1 MTDQE
6 DISLLMSHARERG
19 AILRVV
25 VDPPYDENGDGTI
38 SRNQVRKGIPGVGP
52 GWMPTLRAAEVLR
65 QFLFQQH
72 LDGASKEVAT
82 WPAWKQSV
90 LGGRYA

>member
-1 MTDQE
+1 MTDQKE
-6 DISLLMSHARERG
+6 IKDLMARAREHG
-19 AILRVV
+19 AILRAV

-38 SRNQVRKGIPGVGP
+38 SRIQVRKGIPGVGP

-82 WPAWKQSV
+82 WPDWKQSV
-90 LGGRYA
+90 LGAK

>member
-1 MTDQE
+1 MTDQKE
-6 DISLLMSHARERG
+6 IKDLMVRAREHG
-19 AILRVV
+19 AILRAV

-38 SRNQVRKGIPGVGP
+38 SRIQVRKGIPGVGP
-52 GWMPTLRAAEVLR
+52 GWMPALRAAEVLR

-72 LDGASKEVAT
+72 LDDASKKVAT

-90 LGGRYA
+90 LGAK